1 MVVLGRSRPRV
12 CRPGG
17 LSPCPILIA
26 EGFEASRGS
35 IVKIRHTTL
44 KYRSRAAPLLGIDER
59 EVL

>member
-44 KYRSRAAPLLGIDER
+44 
-59 EVL
+59 